1 MISFSDKRL
10 YVKGTCQAIASDV
23 TTGQVLYFSNK
34 FQTGNITTS
43 VTMGEI
49 RAGLGNAIAAII
61 PSDSA
66 LNVEFTAA
74 DLSLWAK
81 AAQVGAN
88 LTYNAPVPTCQTVTA
103 SSGTLTLDISGG
115 APVAQIGYSDVFC
128 FVQEVGE
135 QSFLATDGIQYPLDE
150 STGVIS
156 GFAATS
162 GKQYKVWYW
171 TNKAAA
177 QIASISTLFDPKVVH
192 FVAQMAVYSNES
204 SDPQQTGTRVGWLYT
219 YIPRLK
225 MAGNAGI
232 VGDQTTNDTTSMSGQ
247 AIAYDDDTVSA
258 NCTDC
263 NASNLA
269 YYVYVPDSGANA
281 IKQVIAGIGG
291 SYSMLTSSNAQVQ
304 PYFIMENGELVR
316 VTAYSDFTYAIS
328 TSVTGLSVSSTGLL
342 TSGTTEGTGAVT
354 VTYVNGTETLTGTA
368 SVVIAAPA
376 Q

>member
-10 YVKGTCQAIASDV
+10 YLKGTCQAIASDV

-81 AAQVGAN
+81 AAQVGAS
-88 LTYNAPVPTCQTVTA
+88 LTYNAPVPTCQVVTA
-103 SSGTLTLDISGG
+103 SGGTLTIDVSGG
-115 APVAQIGYSDVFC
+115 TPVAQIGYSDVFC
-128 FVQEVGE
+128 QVQEVGSE
-135 QSFLATDGIQYPLDE
+135 SLIGNDGVTYPLNAT
-150 STGVIS
+150 SGAIT
-156 GFAATS
+156 GFAATN

-177 QIASISTLFDPKVVH
+177 QIATISTLFDPKVVH

-204 SDPQQTGTRVGWLYT
+204 ADANQTGTRVGWLYA

-225 MAGNAGI
+225 MGGNAGV
-232 VGDQTTNDTTSMSGQ
+232 VGDQTTNDTTSLSGQ
-247 AIAYDDDTVSA
+247 AVAYDETKVSA

-263 NASNLA
+263 DASTLA
-269 YYVYVPDSGANA
+269 YYVYVPDAGADEV
-281 IKQVIAGIGG
+281 KGLIASLGG
-291 SYSMLTSSNAQVQ
+291 TYTMAKSSTLQVQ
-304 PYFIMENGELVR
+304 PRFIMANGELVR
-316 VTAYSDFTYAIS
+316 ATNYADFTYEI
-328 TSVTGLSVSSTGLL
+328 TGVTGVTVSTTGLVTSSTTAGDATLTVSYNNAGTTL
-342 TSGTTEGTGAVT
+342 TSTATVT
-354 VTYVNGTETLTGTA
+354 VEA
-368 SVVIAAPA
+368 
-376 Q
+376 

>member
-23 TTGQVLYFSNK
+23 TTGQVLFFSNK

-88 LTYNAPVPTCQTVTA
+88 LTYNAAVPTCQVVTA
-103 SSGTLTLDISGG
+103 SSGALSIDVSGG
-115 APVAQIGYSDVFC
+115 APVPQIGYSDVFC
-128 FVQEVGE
+128 FVQEVGSTSLVGE
-135 QSFLATDGIQYPLDE
+135 DGQSYPLDA
-150 STGVIS
+150 STGAIT

-171 TNKAAA
+171 VNKASA
-177 QIASISTLFDPKVVH
+177 QIATISTLFDPKVVH

-204 SDPQQTGTRVGWLYT
+204 SDPQATGTRVGWLYT

-225 MAGNAGI
+225 MGGNAGI
-232 VGDQTTNDTTSMSGQ
+232 VGDQTTNDTTSLSGQ
-247 AIAYDDDTVSA
+247 AVAYDDDSVSA

-269 YYVYVPDSGANA
+269 YYVYVPDSGADA
-281 IKQVIAGIGG
+281 VRQMIAGIGG
-291 SYSMLTSSNAQVQ
+291 AYTVAASHSVQVQ
-304 PYFIMENGELVR
+304 PYFVMANGELVR
-316 VTAYSDFTYAIS
+316 VSAYSDFTYA
-328 TSVTGLSVSSTGLL
+328 VDGP
-342 TSGTTEGTGAVT
+342 SGTTVSATGLVTAGSTAGDGTIT
-354 VTYVNGTETLTGTA
+354 VTYNNEGTTLTATA
-368 SVVIAAPA
+368 ELTVTA
-376 Q
+376 

>member
-23 TTGQVLYFSNK
+23 STGQVLFFSNK

-88 LTYNAPVPTCQTVTA
+88 LTYNAPVPTCQVVTA
-103 SSGTLTLDISGG
+103 SSGTLTIDISGG
-115 APVAQIGYSDVFC
+115 TPVPQIGYSDVFC
-128 FVQEVGE
+128 FVQEVDSVSMLASDG
-135 QSFLATDGIQYPLDE
+135 QSHPLDPT
-150 STGVIS
+150 TGSID
-156 GFAATS
+156 GFAAIS

-171 TNKAAA
+171 VNKASA
-177 QIASISTLFDPKVVH
+177 QIATISTLFDPKVVH
-192 FVAQMAVYSNES
+192 FVAQMAVYSNEA
-204 SDPQQTGTRVGWLYT
+204 SDPQATGTRVGWLYT

-225 MAGNAGI
+225 MGGNAGI
-232 VGDQTTNDTTSMSGQ
+232 VGDQTTNDTTSLSGQ
-247 AIAYDDDTVSA
+247 AVAYDDDKVSA

-269 YYVYVPDSGANA
+269 YYVYVPDSGADA
-281 IKQVIAGIGG
+281 VKELIAGIGG
-291 SYSMLTSSNAQVQ
+291 SYSVEKNGTVQVQ
-304 PYFIMENGELVR
+304 PYFIMENGELVKI
-316 VTAYSDFTYAIS
+316 TTYADFTYAMS
-328 TSVTGLSVSSTGLL
+328 TSISGTTVSSTGLI
-342 TSGTTEGTGAVT
+342 TAGDTAGTGAVT
-354 VTYVNGTETLTGTA
+354 VTYTNGSETLSGTA
-368 SVVIAAPA
+368 SVTVLA
-376 Q
+376 